1 MTRNRGKKALY
12 EVMSKAR
19 VKPDQGTIVEHLR
32 PRKPDKEA
40 PSVRQKGAAG
50 APKAAAKW
58 WKKPS
63 IVQFNAGRIEFSMPY
78 QIAIVLLLVFIF
90 VILAAYRFGQNSYPA
105 GQQESDQQDATVQE
119 IDDQTPLEQAIVDV
133 MPPYSQT
140 ENSENIANIANM
152 AARTEVAEPAEPTGD
167 HVIILV
173 QYDSLPDLAPVQ
185 AHFSKYGIETEF
197 VLEKGSYFL
206 LTKDKYSNPEKP
218 GTDGYKA
225 KQKIIEVGAKYKGMA
240 PAGCETFAPNYFK
253 DAYGRALSSFRRNI

>member
-63 IVQFNAGRIEFSMPY
+63 IVQFNAGRFEFSMPY
-78 QIAIVLLLVFIF
+78 QVAIVLLLVFIF
-90 VILAAYRFGQNSYPA
+90 VIIAVYRLGQSSYPA
-105 GQQESDQQDATVQE
+105 GQQETDGQGAAVQE
-119 IDDQTPLEQAIVDV
+119 MDDQTPLERAIADV
-133 MPPYSQT
+133 MPLSSQP
-140 ENSENIANIANM
+140 ENSENTANM
-152 AARTEVAEPAEPTGD
+152 TARTEVAEPAKPTGNN
-167 HVIILV
+167 VIVLA
-173 QYDSLPDLAPVQ
+173 QYGALADLGPVQ
-185 AHFSKYGIETEF
+185 LHFSEYGIETEI
-197 VLEKGSYFL
+197 VPERGSYFL
-206 LTKDKYSNPEKP
+206 QTKERYDNPGTP

-225 KQKIIEVGAKYKGMA
+225 KQRIIEVGAKYKGKA
-240 PAGCETFAPNYFK
+240 PAGYEPFAPNYFS
-253 DAYGRALSSFRRNI
+253 DAYGKKVN

>member
-32 PRKPDKEA
+32 PRTPDKEA
-40 PSVRQKGAAG
+40 PTTRQKGSAG

-63 IVQFNAGRIEFSMPY
+63 IVQFNAGRFEFSMPY

-105 GQQESDQQDATVQE
+105 GQQETDQQDAAMQE
-119 IDDQTPLEQAIVDV
+119 TDDQTPLERAIADV
-133 MPPYSQT
+133 IPPS
-140 ENSENIANIANM
+140 SLPENITAN
-152 AARTEVAEPAEPTGD
+152 TEVAEPVKPTGNN
-167 HVIILV
+167 VIVLV
-173 QYDSLPDLAPVQ
+173 EYDSMPALSPVQ
-185 AHFSKYGIETEF
+185 LHFSEYGIETEI
-197 VLEKGSYFL
+197 VLERGRYFL
-206 LTKDKYSNPEKP
+206 WTKERYDNPATP

-225 KQKIIEVGAKYKGMA
+225 LQKIIEVGAKYKGKA
-240 PAGCETFAPNYFK
+240 PAGYEPFAPRYFS
-253 DAYGRALSSFRRNI
+253 DAYGKKVN